1 MEGGSAGE
9 EAGLR
14 AGDVVLKVD
23 DEVISSVDGLV
34 ATIRGYRPGEE
45 VTLTVLRDGET
56 LTMKA
61 TLDSDVEGDDS

>member
-9 EAGLR
+9 EAGLQ